1 MAIET
6 QGFWLSLWG
15 RTLDSSA
22 IVELQTGQPRT
33 FLPPGTFCKPV
44 KAKVGHIVTTETYN
58 IWPVTIGLAESYPFI
73 VYYLELSDVP
83 DGPGSI
89 YKQLILPSGGVSC
102 PAKPPTFRFSVGSLI
117 IRAPLANSCRQDEAL
132 IATPVSHFTAN
143 GWCRRTF
150 HYDDPARVFQP
161 TAIVYRDSLDAIVF
175 VEEFNRQGDTIV
187 TERFSL
193 Q

>member
-1 MAIET
+1 
-6 QGFWLSLWG
+6 
-15 RTLDSSA
+15 
-22 IVELQTGQPRT
+22 
-33 FLPPGTFCKPV
+33 
-44 KAKVGHIVTTETYN
+44 
-58 IWPVTIGLAESYPFI
+58 
-73 VYYLELSDVP
+73 
-83 DGPGSI
+83 
-89 YKQLILPSGGVSC
+89 
-102 PAKPPTFRFSVGSLI
+102 
-117 IRAPLANSCRQDEAL
+117 LANSCRQDEAL

-161 TAIVYRDSLDAIVF
+161 TAIVYRDRLDAIVF